1 MSTNQIKEGSMGI
14 INNKWFQA
22 FVVLLIV
29 SYLIDVDENAASA
42 TGFIAMLFIFVPKLR
57 EMAKLDTIIDVKG
70 APKKAPNKNKTQVS
84 TEEAPKKTEPQ
95 ASTEEAPKQ
104 TDPQVSTEEAPKKTE
119 PQVAAKV
126 RADVSPVDLNLNDET
141 IIGLRSQD
149 DWLSYSKARWE
160 DADMNYPE
168 WFGEAQENCEQEAWD
183 YFSSIKEKVESE
195 GIWQRDIEREFDLS
209 AYDKFDPKN
218 SDWID
223 DAVNAYLNRA
233 QAQQSFEK
241 KYTKK
246 LENKSDDN
254 D

>member
-57 EMAKLDTIIDVKG
+57 EMAKLDTIIDVK
-70 APKKAPNKNKTQVS
+70 KAPNKNKTQAS
-84 TEEAPKKTEPQ
+84 TEKAPKKTE
-95 ASTEEAPKQ
+95 
-104 TDPQVSTEEAPKKTE
+104 PQVSTEEAPKKTE
-119 PQVAAKV
+119 PQVSTEEAPKQTEPQ
-126 RADVSPVDLNLNDET
+126 VSTRVGTNVSAVDLNLNDET

-168 WFGEAQENCEQEAWD
+168 WFGEAQENCEQEAWE
-183 YFSSIKEKVESE
+183 YFSSIKQKVESE

-209 AYDKFDPKN
+209 AYEKFDPKN

-223 DAVNAYLNRA
+223 GAVNAYLNRA

-246 LENKSDDN
+246 LESKSDDN

>member
-57 EMAKLDTIIDVKG
+57 EMAKLDTIIDVK
-70 APKKAPNKNKTQVS
+70 KAPNKNKTQAS
-84 TEEAPKKTEPQ
+84 TEKAPKKTETQ

-104 TDPQVSTEEAPKKTE
+104 TEPQVSTRVGTN
-119 PQVAAKV
+119 
-126 RADVSPVDLNLNDET
+126 VSAVDLNLNDET

-168 WFGEAQENCEQEAWD
+168 WFGEAQENCEQEAWE

-209 AYDKFDPKN
+209 AYEKFDPKN

-223 DAVNAYLNRA
+223 GAVNAYLNRA

-246 LENKSDDN
+246 LESKSDDN

>member
-1 MSTNQIKEGSMGI
+1 MGI

-29 SYLIDVDENAASA
+29 SYLLDVDENAASA

-57 EMAKLDTIIDVKG
+57 EMAKLDTIIDVK
-70 APKKAPNKNKTQVS
+70 KAPNKNKT
-84 TEEAPKKTEPQ
+84 
-95 ASTEEAPKQ
+95 
-104 TDPQVSTEEAPKKTE
+104 QVSTEEAPKKTE

-209 AYDKFDPKN
+209 AYEKFDPKN

>member
-1 MSTNQIKEGSMGI
+1 MGI

-57 EMAKLDTIIDVKG
+57 EMAKLDTIIDVK
-70 APKKAPNKNKTQVS
+70 KAPNKNKTQAS
-84 TEEAPKKTEPQ
+84 TEKAPKKTETQ

-104 TDPQVSTEEAPKKTE
+104 TEPQVSTEEAPKQTE
-119 PQVAAKV
+119 PQVSTRV
-126 RADVSPVDLNLNDET
+126 GTNVSAVDLNLNDET

-246 LENKSDDN
+246 LENESDDN

>member
-1 MSTNQIKEGSMGI
+1 MGI

-29 SYLIDVDENAASA
+29 SYLLDVDENAASA

-95 ASTEEAPKQ
+95 AS
-104 TDPQVSTEEAPKKTE
+104 
-119 PQVAAKV
+119 AKV

-209 AYDKFDPKN
+209 AYEKFDPKN

-223 DAVNAYLNRA
+223 GAVNAYLNRA

-246 LENKSDDN
+246 LESKSDDN

>member
-29 SYLIDVDENAASA
+29 SYLLDVDENAASA

-57 EMAKLDTIIDVKG
+57 EMAKLDTIIDVK
-70 APKKAPNKNKTQVS
+70 KAPNKNKTQVS
-84 TEEAPKKTEPQ
+84 TEKAPKKTETQ
-95 ASTEEAPKQ
+95 VSTEEAPKQ
-104 TDPQVSTEEAPKKTE
+104 TEPQVSTRVGTN
-119 PQVAAKV
+119 
-126 RADVSPVDLNLNDET
+126 VSAVDLNLNDET

-223 DAVNAYLNRA
+223 GAVNAYLNRA

-246 LENKSDDN
+246 LESKSDDN

>member
-1 MSTNQIKEGSMGI
+1 MGI

-84 TEEAPKKTEPQ
+84 TEEAPKKTETQ

-104 TDPQVSTEEAPKKTE
+104 TEPQVSTRVGTN
-119 PQVAAKV
+119 
-126 RADVSPVDLNLNDET
+126 VSAVDLNLNDET

-209 AYDKFDPKN
+209 AYEKFDPKN

-223 DAVNAYLNRA
+223 GAVNAYLNRA

-246 LENKSDDN
+246 LESKSDDN

>member
-29 SYLIDVDENAASA
+29 SYLLDVDENAASA

-84 TEEAPKKTEPQ
+84 TEKAPKKTEPQ
-95 ASTEEAPKQ
+95 VSTEEAPKQ
-104 TDPQVSTEEAPKKTE
+104 TETQISTEEAPKKTE

-126 RADVSPVDLNLNDET
+126 RTDVSPVDLNLNDET

-168 WFGEAQENCEQEAWD
+168 WFGEAQENCEEEAWE
-183 YFSSIKEKVESE
+183 YFSSIKQKVESE

-218 SDWID
+218 PDWID
-223 DAVNAYLNRA
+223 GAVNAYLNRA

-246 LENKSDDN
+246 LESESDDK

>member
-14 INNKWFQA
+14 IDNKWFQA

-57 EMAKLDTIIDVKG
+57 EMAKLDTIIDVK
-70 APKKAPNKNKTQVS
+70 KAPNKNKTQVS
-84 TEEAPKKTEPQ
+84 TEKAPKKTETQ
-95 ASTEEAPKQ
+95 VSTEEAPKQ
-104 TDPQVSTEEAPKKTE
+104 TEPQVSTRVGTN
-119 PQVAAKV
+119 
-126 RADVSPVDLNLNDET
+126 VSAVDLNLNDET

-209 AYDKFDPKN
+209 AYEKVDPKN

-223 DAVNAYLNRA
+223 GAVNAYLNRA

-246 LENKSDDN
+246 LESKSDDN

>member
-57 EMAKLDTIIDVKG
+57 EMAKLDTIIDVK
-70 APKKAPNKNKTQVS
+70 KAPNKNKTQVS
-84 TEEAPKKTEPQ
+84 TEKAPKKTE
-95 ASTEEAPKQ
+95 T
-104 TDPQVSTEEAPKKTE
+104 QVSTEEAPKKTE
-119 PQVAAKV
+119 TQASTEEAPKQTEPQVSTRV
-126 RADVSPVDLNLNDET
+126 GTNVSAVDLNLNDET

-168 WFGEAQENCEQEAWD
+168 WFGEAQENCEQEAWE

-209 AYDKFDPKN
+209 AYEKFDPKN

-223 DAVNAYLNRA
+223 GAVNAYLNRA

-246 LENKSDDN
+246 LESKSDDN

>member
-1 MSTNQIKEGSMGI
+1 MGI

-57 EMAKLDTIIDVKG
+57 EMAKLDTIIDVK
-70 APKKAPNKNKTQVS
+70 KAPNKNKTQASTEKAPKKTETQVS
-84 TEEAPKKTEPQ
+84 TEEAPKQTE
-95 ASTEEAPKQ
+95 
-104 TDPQVSTEEAPKKTE
+104 PQVSTRVGTN
-119 PQVAAKV
+119 
-126 RADVSPVDLNLNDET
+126 VSAVDLNLNDET

-149 DWLSYSKARWE
+149 AWLSYSKARWE

-168 WFGEAQENCEQEAWD
+168 WFGEAQENCEQEAWE
-183 YFSSIKEKVESE
+183 YFSSIKQKVESE

-209 AYDKFDPKN
+209 AYEKFDPKN

-223 DAVNAYLNRA
+223 GAVNAYLNRA

>member
-57 EMAKLDTIIDVKG
+57 EMAKLDTIIDVK
-70 APKKAPNKNKTQVS
+70 KAPNKNKTQVS
-84 TEEAPKKTEPQ
+84 TEKAPKKTETQ

-104 TDPQVSTEEAPKKTE
+104 TEPQVSTRVGTN
-119 PQVAAKV
+119 
-126 RADVSPVDLNLNDET
+126 VSAVDLNLNDET

-168 WFGEAQENCEQEAWD
+168 WFGEAQENCEQEAWE

-209 AYDKFDPKN
+209 AYEKFDPKN

-223 DAVNAYLNRA
+223 GAVNAYLNRA

>member
-57 EMAKLDTIIDVKG
+57 EMAKLDTIIDVK
-70 APKKAPNKNKTQVS
+70 KAPNKNKTQASTEEAPKKTETQVS
-84 TEEAPKKTEPQ
+84 TEEAPKQTE
-95 ASTEEAPKQ
+95 
-104 TDPQVSTEEAPKKTE
+104 PQVSTRVGTN
-119 PQVAAKV
+119 
-126 RADVSPVDLNLNDET
+126 VSAVDLNLNDET

-168 WFGEAQENCEQEAWD
+168 WFGEAQENCEQEAWE
-183 YFSSIKEKVESE
+183 YFSSIKQKVESE

-209 AYDKFDPKN
+209 AYEKFDPKN

-223 DAVNAYLNRA
+223 GAVNAYLNRA

-246 LENKSDDN
+246 LESKSDDN

>member
-1 MSTNQIKEGSMGI
+1 MGI

-57 EMAKLDTIIDVKG
+57 EMAKLDTIIDVK
-70 APKKAPNKNKTQVS
+70 KAPNKNKTQAS
-84 TEEAPKKTEPQ
+84 TEKAPKKTETQ

-104 TDPQVSTEEAPKKTE
+104 TEPQVSTRVGTN
-119 PQVAAKV
+119 
-126 RADVSPVDLNLNDET
+126 VSAVDLNLNDET

>member
-29 SYLIDVDENAASA
+29 SYLLDVDENAASA

-57 EMAKLDTIIDVKG
+57 EMAKLDTIIDVK
-70 APKKAPNKNKTQVS
+70 KAPNKNKTQASTEKAPKKTETQVS
-84 TEEAPKKTEPQ
+84 TEEAPKQTE
-95 ASTEEAPKQ
+95 
-104 TDPQVSTEEAPKKTE
+104 PQVSTRVGTN
-119 PQVAAKV
+119 
-126 RADVSPVDLNLNDET
+126 VSAVDLNLNDET

-168 WFGEAQENCEQEAWD
+168 WFGEAQENCEQEAWE
-183 YFSSIKEKVESE
+183 YFSSIKQKVESE

-209 AYDKFDPKN
+209 AYEKFDPKN

-223 DAVNAYLNRA
+223 GAVNAYLNRA

-246 LENKSDDN
+246 LESKSDDN

>member
-57 EMAKLDTIIDVKG
+57 EMAKLDTIIDVK
-70 APKKAPNKNKTQVS
+70 KAPNKNKTQVS
-84 TEEAPKKTEPQ
+84 TEKAPKKTETQ
-95 ASTEEAPKQ
+95 VSTEEAPKQ
-104 TDPQVSTEEAPKKTE
+104 TEPQVSTRVGTN
-119 PQVAAKV
+119 
-126 RADVSPVDLNLNDET
+126 VSAVDLNLNDET

-168 WFGEAQENCEQEAWD
+168 WFGEAQENCEQEAWE

-246 LENKSDDN
+246 LESKSDDN